1 MLSKI
6 KNKKYKTSLSRGFTL
21 VESLVAISVLLVG
34 VIGPLSLAASAIADG
49 IFARNQITA
58 NYLAQEAMEV
68 VINKR
73 YALARRAQYIP
84 PTSPDTLFS
93 RYYDNQ
99 FFDCINLSLT
109 AGSYCSVDPQGGSII
124 STALPCTASDN
135 YTNCKLVYNNTS
147 HLYQKP
153 TTPQLGDVGPTFTRK
168 VQITPSP
175 AGSTDQVKV
184 TVQVDWNNKATP
196 KSLILVEHLFSQG

>member
-1 MLSKI
+1 M
-6 KNKKYKTSLSRGFTL
+6 
-21 VESLVAISVLLVG
+21 LLVG
-34 VIGPLSLAASAIADG
+34 VIGPLSLAASAISDG

-58 NYLAQEAMEV
+58 NYLAQEAVEV

-84 PTSPDTLFS
+84 PTSGETIFS
-93 RYYDNQ
+93 TGYIIPEDSSNQ
-99 FFDCINLSLT
+99 FASCVAVSASPNTYCTVNPQSGAIVSSPSC
-109 AGSYCSVDPQGGSII
+109 AGPDY
-124 STALPCTASDN
+124 AE
-135 YTNCKLVYNNTS
+135 CKLVYNNVS

-153 TTPQLGDVGPTFTRK
+153 TSSAAGDAGPVFTRK
-168 VQITPSP
+168 LKIVAVNSNE
-175 AGSTDQVKV
+175 VKV